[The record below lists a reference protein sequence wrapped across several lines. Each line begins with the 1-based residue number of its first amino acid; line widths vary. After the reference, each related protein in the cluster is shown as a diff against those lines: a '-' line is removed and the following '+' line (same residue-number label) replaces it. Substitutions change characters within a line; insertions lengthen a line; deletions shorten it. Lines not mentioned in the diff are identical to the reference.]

1 MATPLDEK
9 IEQLQNIVEKCFEF
23 YRVTV
28 GCSLLAS
35 ERPSKPH
42 ESPIESL
49 TQRTPDGKV
58 GCAAGGS

>member
-1 MATPLDEK
+1 MATQLDEK

-49 TQRTPDGKV
+49 TQRVP
-58 GCAAGGS
+58 